1 MFICSIRCVLL
12 PSSFKSKNT
21 YLLFF
26 SPFFINVRYFLYISC
41 LFRTVL
47 LDSCHRVCSNEVCA
61 FLLSFGVGGVLGTL
75 QVSCLRGGVIALT
88 WLLLVLRTHRDW
100 LVGLMLMTRWIYTLC
115 SGYEGVTFHLY
126 LSPSEYGAATACC
139 LWLFHSCCFCLL
151 CFGRDFS
158 SDWWWYSLTI
168 DIIVFVFVVFSNEE
182 DDGIY
187 CVFSQDLS
195 VWEGSCVLKDT
206 EICFARRWKCT
217 EGINERMIFE
227 TMTRW

>member
-1 MFICSIRCVLL
+1 MFFCTVKSNIYRYVYLQYTLCSSSVL
-12 PSSFKSKNT
+12 FQKQNT

-47 LDSCHRVCSNEVCA
+47 LDSCHRVCSNEVYA

-126 LSPSEYGAATACC
+126 LSPSEYGACCC
-139 LWLFHSCCFCLL
+139 LLFMAFPFLL
-151 CFGRDFS
+151 LLF
-158 SDWWWYSLTI
+158 T
-168 DIIVFVFVVFSNEE
+168 VFWP
-182 DDGIY
+182 G
-187 CVFSQDLS
+187 L
-195 VWEGSCVLKDT
+195 
-206 EICFARRWKCT
+206 
-217 EGINERMIFE
+217 
-227 TMTRW
+227 